1 MIANIGKLAIVNPG
15 VKVGCKY
22 DGQHQGA
29 LHIRDG
35 VYWEAMYS
43 PSDGER
49 KIQAAL
55 LDKRYPDTRERLQA
69 DCFKQ
74 RTETFGAWVGRTGP

>member
-1 MIANIGKLAIVNPG
+1 MIANAPDSVVLINTG
-15 VKVGCKY
+15 VKVGSKY
-22 DGQHQGA
+22 DGKHQGA

-49 KIQAAL
+49 LIQAAL
-55 LDKRYPDTRERLQA
+55 LDKRYPDTRKRLE
-69 DCFKQ
+69 DIVFK
-74 RTETFGAWVGRTGP
+74 VGTLRG